1 MLVVLVKLHISVRGT
16 AFGFTASARDRAKV
30 LQVRSQDRS
39 LRSVAVFYVLAF
51 AVSWSIVIPQAA
63 ASRGLANVQLP
74 AAVGFLSALAPML
87 AAVLISWRVGGTKE
101 LKRLLRSILA
111 WRVTPLWYAVV
122 LLAFPLLALVAVVL
136 SSVMT
141 GHRPDLSASYIHS
154 VFPQF
159 PPNLSPWLLFLPFL
173 IFSIVTT
180 IPEETGWRGF
190 ALPRL
195 QRSWGPLLASL
206 VVGSLWGLW
215 HLPDF
220 FYLQAVQSGISF
232 PLFLAG
238 TISTSI
244 FFTWIFNGTGGSLLM
259 VSILH
264 SSFNAGDVFLP
275 LLPQV
280 TGTTLQLALYLALIT
295 AVAVILIVFGRL
307 HLKQLSDTDPDP
319 HEDH

>member
-1 MLVVLVKLHISVRGT
+1 
-16 AFGFTASARDRAKV
+16 
-30 LQVRSQDRS
+30 
-39 LRSVAVFYVLAF
+39 VFYLLAF

-63 ASRGLANVQLP
+63 ASRGFINLQLP
-74 AAVGFLSALAPML
+74 GAVGFLSPLAPML
-87 AAVLISWRVGGTKE
+87 AAMLMSWRAGGTAE
-101 LKRLLRSILA
+101 FKRLLRSLLA
-111 WRVTPLWYAVV
+111 WRVAPHWYAAA
-122 LLAFPLLALVAVVL
+122 LLGFPLLALVAVVL
-136 SSVMT
+136 SFVIT
-141 GHRPDLSASYIHS
+141 GHLPDLSASYIHN

-159 PPNLSPWLLFLPFL
+159 PRNLSPWVLFLPFL
-173 IFSIVTT
+173 VFSIVTT

-195 QRSWGPLLASL
+195 QRRWGPVVASL

-280 TGTTLQLALYLALIT
+280 TGTTLQLALYLGLIT
-295 AVAVILIVFGRL
+295 AVAVILIISGRL
-307 HLKQLSDTDPDP
+307 HLKESSDTGTASQQE
-319 HEDH
+319 H

>member
-1 MLVVLVKLHISVRGT
+1 M
-16 AFGFTASARDRAKV
+16 
-30 LQVRSQDRS
+30 RSQDRT
-39 LRSVAVFYVLAF
+39 LRSVAVFYLLAF

-63 ASRGLANVQLP
+63 ASRGLINLQLP
-74 AAVGFLSALAPML
+74 GAVGFISPLAPML
-87 AAVLISWRVGGTKE
+87 AAVLMSWREGGTAD
-101 LKRLLRSILA
+101 LKRLFRSLLA
-111 WRVTPLWYAVV
+111 WRVAPRWYAVV
-122 LLAFPLLALVAVVL
+122 LLGFPLLALVAMVL
-136 SSVMT
+136 SFVTT

-159 PPNLSPWLLFLPFL
+159 PRNL
-173 IFSIVTT
+173 TT

-206 VVGSLWGLW
+206 VLGSLWGVW

-220 FYLQAVQSGISF
+220 FYLQTVQSDISF

-244 FFTWIFNGTGGSLLM
+244 LFTWVFNGTGGSLLI

-280 TGTTLQLALYLALIT
+280 TGTTLQLALYLAVIT
-295 AVAVILIVFGRL
+295 AVAFILIVFGRL
-307 HLKQLSDTDPDP
+307 RFDQSPPTNCSA
-319 HEDH
+319 

>member
-1 MLVVLVKLHISVRGT
+1 M
-16 AFGFTASARDRAKV
+16 
-30 LQVRSQDRS
+30 RSQDRT

-63 ASRGLANVQLP
+63 ASGGLINMWLP
-74 AAVGFLSALAPML
+74 GAVGFLSPLAPML
-87 AAVLISWRVGGTKE
+87 AAVLMSWGEGGTAELRRLFRSLLVWRVAP
-101 LKRLLRSILA
+101 R
-111 WRVTPLWYAVV
+111 WYAVV
-122 LLAFPLLALVAVVL
+122 LLGFPLLALVAVVL
-136 SSVMT
+136 SFVTS
-141 GHRPDLSASYIHS
+141 GHRPDLSASYIHN

-159 PPNLSPWLLFLPFL
+159 PQNLSPWLLFLPFL
-173 IFSIVTT
+173 LFSIVTS

-206 VVGSLWGLW
+206 VVGALWGLW

-220 FYLQAVQSGISF
+220 FYLQAVQSGTSF

-238 TISTSI
+238 TVSTSI
-244 FFTWIFNGTGGSLLM
+244 LFTWVFNGTGGSLLM

-264 SSFNAGDVFLP
+264 SSFNAADVFLP

-280 TGTTLQLALYLALIT
+280 TGTTLQLALYLVLIT
-295 AVAVILIVFGRL
+295 AGAVILVVFGRL
-307 HLKQLSDTDPDP
+307 RLDQSSPTKCSA
-319 HEDH
+319 

>member
-1 MLVVLVKLHISVRGT
+1 M
-16 AFGFTASARDRAKV
+16 
-30 LQVRSQDRS
+30 RSQDHP
-39 LRSVAVFYVLAF
+39 LRSVAVFYLLAF
-51 AVSWSIVIPQAA
+51 ALSWSIVIPQAA
-63 ASRGLANVQLP
+63 ASRGLINLQLP
-74 AAVGFLSALAPML
+74 VAVGFLSPMAPML
-87 AAVLISWRVGGTKE
+87 AAVLMSWREGGTAE
-101 LKRLLRSILA
+101 LMRLLRSIVA
-111 WRVTPLWYAVV
+111 WRVAPRWYAVV
-122 LLAFPLLALVAVVL
+122 LIGFPLLALVAVVL
-136 SSVMT
+136 GFVMT
-141 GHRPDLSASYIHS
+141 GYRPDLNASYIHK

-159 PPNLSPWLLFLPFL
+159 PPNLSPWLLLLPFL
-173 IFSIVTT
+173 VFSIFTT

-195 QRSWGPLLASL
+195 QHRWGPVFASL

-232 PLFLAG
+232 PFFVAG
-238 TISTSI
+238 TVSTSI
-244 FFTWIFNGTGGSLLM
+244 LFTWIFNGTGGSVLM

-295 AVAVILIVFGRL
+295 AVAVILIVSGRL
-307 HLKQLSDTDPDP
+307 HFKQSTNTGPQ
-319 HEDH
+319 EDH

>member
-1 MLVVLVKLHISVRGT
+1 M
-16 AFGFTASARDRAKV
+16 
-30 LQVRSQDRS
+30 RSQDRS
-39 LRSVAVFYVLAF
+39 LRSVAVFYLLAF
-51 AVSWSIVIPQAA
+51 ALSWSIVIPQAA
-63 ASRGLANVQLP
+63 ASRGLINVQLP
-74 AAVGFLSALAPML
+74 GAVGFLSPLAPML
-87 AAVLISWRVGGTKE
+87 AAMLMSWSVGGTAE
-101 LKRLLRSILA
+101 LKRLLRSLLA
-111 WRVTPLWYAVV
+111 WRAAPRWYAIVV
-122 LLAFPLLALVAVVL
+122 LGFPLLALVAVVL
-136 SSVMT
+136 SFVMT
-141 GHRPDLSASYIHS
+141 GHRPDLSATYIQN

-159 PPNLSPWLLFLPFL
+159 PRNLSPWLLFLPFL
-173 IFSIVTT
+173 VFSIVTT

-244 FFTWIFNGTGGSLLM
+244 LFTWVFNGTGGSVLM

-264 SSFNAGDVFLP
+264 SSFNASDAFLP

-280 TGTTLQLALYLALIT
+280 TGTTLQLAVYLAVIS
-295 AVAVILIVFGRL
+295 AIAVILIVSGRL
-307 HLKQLSDTDPDP
+307 RRDRPSHASGGAYDQQ
-319 HEDH
+319 

>member
-1 MLVVLVKLHISVRGT
+1 
-16 AFGFTASARDRAKV
+16 
-30 LQVRSQDRS
+30 
-39 LRSVAVFYVLAF
+39 VA
-51 AVSWSIVIPQAA
+51 PH
-63 ASRGLANVQLP
+63 
-74 AAVGFLSALAPML
+74 
-87 AAVLISWRVGGTKE
+87 
-101 LKRLLRSILA
+101 
-111 WRVTPLWYAVV
+111 WYAVA
-122 LLAFPLLALVAVVL
+122 LLGFPLLALVAVVL
-136 SSVMT
+136 SFVMT
-141 GHRPDLSASYIHS
+141 GHLPDLSASYIHN

-159 PPNLSPWLLFLPFL
+159 PRNLSPWLLFLPFL
-173 IFSIVTT
+173 VFSIVTT

-195 QRSWGPLLASL
+195 QRRWGPVLASL

-280 TGTTLQLALYLALIT
+280 TGTTLQLALYLGLIT
-295 AVAVILIVFGRL
+295 AVAVILIVSGRL
-307 HLKQLSDTDPDP
+307 HLKQSSDTGTASQEE
-319 HEDH
+319 H

>member
-1 MLVVLVKLHISVRGT
+1 M
-16 AFGFTASARDRAKV
+16 
-30 LQVRSQDRS
+30 RSQDRT
-39 LRSVAVFYVLAF
+39 LRSVAVFYLLAF

-63 ASRGLANVQLP
+63 ASRGLINLQLP
-74 AAVGFLSALAPML
+74 GAVGFISPLAPML
-87 AAVLISWRVGGTKE
+87 AAVLMSWREGGTAD
-101 LKRLLRSILA
+101 LKRLFRSLLA
-111 WRVTPLWYAVV
+111 WRVAPRWYAVV
-122 LLAFPLLALVAVVL
+122 LLGFPLLALVAVAL
-136 SSVMT
+136 SFITS

-159 PPNLSPWLLFLPFL
+159 PRNLSPWLLFLPFL
-173 IFSIVTT
+173 LFSIITT

-206 VVGSLWGLW
+206 VLGSLWGVW

-220 FYLQAVQSGISF
+220 FYLQTVQSDISF

-244 FFTWIFNGTGGSLLM
+244 LFTWVFNGTGGSLLI

-280 TGTTLQLALYLALIT
+280 TGTTLQLALYLAVIT
-295 AVAVILIVFGRL
+295 AVAFILIVFGRL
-307 HLKQLSDTDPDP
+307 RFDQSPPTNCSA
-319 HEDH
+319 

>member
-1 MLVVLVKLHISVRGT
+1 
-16 AFGFTASARDRAKV
+16 
-30 LQVRSQDRS
+30 
-39 LRSVAVFYVLAF
+39 LRSVAVFYLLAF
-51 AVSWSIVIPQAA
+51 AVSWSIVIPQAI
-63 ASRGLANVQLP
+63 ASRGLINAQLP
-74 AAVGFLSALAPML
+74 GAVGFLSPLAPML
-87 AAVLISWRVGGTKE
+87 AAVLMSWRQGRSAE
-101 LKRLLRSILA
+101 LKRLLRSLLA
-111 WRVTPLWYAVV
+111 WRAALRWYAVV
-122 LLAFPLLALVAVVL
+122 LLGFPLLALVAVVV

-159 PPNLSPWLLFLPFL
+159 PRNLSPWLLVPPFL
-173 IFSIVTT
+173 LFSIVTT

-206 VVGSLWGLW
+206 VVGFLWGLW

-232 PLFLAG
+232 PIFLVG
-238 TISTSI
+238 TVSTSI
-244 FFTWIFNGTGGSLLM
+244 LFTWIFNGTGGSLLM

-264 SSFNAGDVFLP
+264 SSFNASDVFLP

-307 HLKQLSDTDPDP
+307 QLRQTPGLTDLAQGQ
-319 HEDH
+319 

>member
-1 MLVVLVKLHISVRGT
+1 
-16 AFGFTASARDRAKV
+16 
-30 LQVRSQDRS
+30 
-39 LRSVAVFYVLAF
+39 VFYLLAF

-63 ASRGLANVQLP
+63 AGRGLINVQLP
-74 AAVGFLSALAPML
+74 GAVGFISPLAPML
-87 AAVLISWRVGGTKE
+87 AAALMSWREGGTAE
-101 LKRLLRSILA
+101 LKRLLRSLLV
-111 WRVTPLWYAVV
+111 WRVAPRWYAAV
-122 LLAFPLLALVAVVL
+122 LLGFPLLALVAVVL
-136 SSVMT
+136 SFVAS
-141 GHRPDLSASYIHS
+141 GHRPDLSASYINN

-159 PPNLSPWLLFLPFL
+159 PRSLSPWLLFLPFL
-173 IFSIVTT
+173 VFSIVTT

-232 PLFLAG
+232 PLFFAG
-238 TISTSI
+238 TVSTSI
-244 FFTWIFNGTGGSLLM
+244 LFTWVFNGTGGSLLM

-264 SSFNAGDVFLP
+264 SSFNSADVFLP

-295 AVAVILIVFGRL
+295 AVAVILIGFGRPRFDG
-307 HLKQLSDTDPDP
+307 SSPTNCSA
-319 HEDH
+319 

>member
-1 MLVVLVKLHISVRGT
+1 M
-16 AFGFTASARDRAKV
+16 
-30 LQVRSQDRS
+30 
-39 LRSVAVFYVLAF
+39 FYLLAF

-63 ASRGLANVQLP
+63 ASRGLINVQVP
-74 AAVGFLSALAPML
+74 GAVGFLSPLAPML
-87 AAVLISWRVGGTKE
+87 AAVLMEWRAGGTAE
-101 LKRLLRSILA
+101 LKRLLRSLLA
-111 WRVTPLWYAVV
+111 WRVAPRWYAVA
-122 LLAFPLLALVAVVL
+122 LLGFPLLALVAVAL
-136 SSVMT
+136 SFVIT
-141 GHRPDLSASYIHS
+141 GHRPDLSAGYIHN

-159 PPNLSPWLLFLPFL
+159 PRNLSPWLLFLPFVV
-173 IFSIVTT
+173 FSIVTT

-195 QRSWGPLLASL
+195 QRSWGPLFASL

-220 FYLQAVQSGISF
+220 FYLQAAQSGISF

-238 TISTSI
+238 TISTSF

-280 TGTTLQLALYLALIT
+280 TGTTLQLTLFLALIT
-295 AVAVILIVFGRL
+295 AGAVILIVFGRL
-307 HLKQLSDTDPDP
+307 QLRQSTDTGTAPL
-319 HEDH
+319 EDH